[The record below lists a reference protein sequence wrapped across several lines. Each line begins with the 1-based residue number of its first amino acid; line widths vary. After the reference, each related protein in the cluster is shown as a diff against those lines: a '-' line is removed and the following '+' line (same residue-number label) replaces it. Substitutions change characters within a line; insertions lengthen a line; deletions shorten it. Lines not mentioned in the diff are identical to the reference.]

1 METIF
6 EKIKQNI
13 VNDTVDRMRDMLEE
27 EGTCDAT
34 EYHVDECVGW
44 FIEDL
49 QQYLYEHRDSMILD
63 VDEKMRGE

>member
-13 VNDTVDRMRDMLEE
+13 VNDTVDRMKDMLEE

-34 EYHVDECVGW
+34 EYHVDECVSW